1 MDLDQF
7 SNLQLPEGFRLL
19 GVELVDL
26 PMLDAIGRPALAR
39 AVIENGTI
47 AIYLARDQTPTEMS
61 VSIYHEVMEAMTVAV
76 VSPPPAV
83 CDLNEAGF
91 ERAAIDA
98 HRRCGLANA
107 ASVLTFLRDFG
118 FTD

>member
-19 GVELVDL
+19 GVEFVDL

-47 AIYLARDQTPTEMS
+47 AIYLAREQTPTERS
-61 VSIYHEVMEAMTVAV
+61 VSIYHEVLEAMTVAV
-76 VSPPPAV
+76 ISPPPAV
-83 CDLNEAGF
+83 SDLNEAGF
-91 ERAAIDA
+91 ERAAMDA
-98 HRRCGLANA
+98 HRRYGLANA
-107 ASVLTFLRDFG
+107 ASVLIFLRDFG
-118 FTD
+118 FTN